1 MKYFKSFLLFFF
13 INFIFFLKGGII
25 INELSLITPEE
36 LKNTL
41 KLQGVSDSDL
51 EDESVL
57 KSLIDL
63 KVAEI
68 TALTGLPVNPVNRKQ
83 IKKDFH
89 GDLFE
94 SDWYPIQE
102 VTSFKIDGVEL
113 TEDVD
118 YVLDETAGIF
128 YLNSF
133 HNGMLVIEYIHALSD
148 EDIKTKLN
156 PLISDMVLY
165 GFTSLNQNAGEIS
178 SIHEADQSV
187 SYDTSNSLG
196 NRIYTRIEG
205 LKASYNSPRVRWLV

>member
-1 MKYFKSFLLFFF
+1 MS
-13 INFIFFLKGGII
+13 I
-25 INELSLITPEE
+25 ITPEE
-36 LKNTL
+36 LKSNL
-41 KLQGVSDSDL
+41 ELQGVSESDL
-51 EDESVL
+51 EDL
-57 KSLIDL
+57 TRLQSLIDL
-63 KVAEI
+63 KINEV
-68 TALTGLPVNPVNRKQ
+68 TALTGLPVNPVSRKQ
-83 IKKDFH
+83 IKKGFN

-94 SDWYPIQE
+94 SDWYPILN

-113 TEDVD
+113 TEDDD

-133 HNGMLVIEYIHALSD
+133 HTGMLVIEYCHGLSD
-148 EDIKTKLN
+148 EDIQTKLN

-165 GFTSLNQNAGEIS
+165 GFTSLDSNAGEIS

-205 LKASYNSPRVRWLV
+205 LKASYNSTRVRWLV